1 MTATSNLDGI
11 SGKFD
16 ATAAFAADS
25 VISRAGA
32 VIVFFNPDR
41 ECIENANRLASIL
54 KCVVVD
60 NSDSDSRPSNL
71 AASVAYLP
79 QGMNTGVAAALNRG
93 IEWLR
98 SENFAAAMLFDQDSC
113 PTEELVNGLA
123 STLFELVSA
132 GEAIAAV
139 GPAYWDERFNG
150 VTPFVRFSGWRMGRV
165 EPSGQQVLDVDFL
178 ITSGTCINISC
189 WTVVGPMEE
198 ALFIDYVDL
207 EWCVRAKRRGL
218 RLVGVPWL
226 RLSHSLGGEPI
237 RIFGRCY
244 PSHSPFRH
252 YFMFRNAILLIRRS
266 EMPWPWRLTE
276 LLRLPVRFIIYSTL
290 MTPRL
295 AHARASV
302 RGIVHGIMG
311 RAGPF

>member
-1 MTATSNLDGI
+1 MSEESNVTS
-11 SGKFD
+11 
-16 ATAAFAADS
+16 AFAADNA
-25 VISRAGA
+25 VSRTGA

-41 ECIENANRLASIL
+41 ECIENANRLASL
-54 KCVVVD
+54 LRCVVVD
-60 NSDSDSRPSNL
+60 NSDSDTRPSDL
-71 AASVAYLP
+71 IASVAYLP
-79 QGMNTGVAAALNRG
+79 QGKNTGVAAALNRG

-113 PTEELVNGLA
+113 PSEELVNGLA
-123 STLFELVSA
+123 FTLFELVSA

-139 GPAYWDERFNG
+139 GPAYWDDRFNG
-150 VTPFVRFSGWRMGRV
+150 VTPFVRFSDWRMERV
-165 EPSGQQVLDVDFL
+165 DPSGHQVLDVDFL
-178 ITSGTCINISC
+178 ITSGTCINIRC
-189 WTVVGPMEE
+189 WEVVGPMEE

-226 RLSHSLGGEPI
+226 HLSHSLGGEPI

-266 EMPWPWRLTE
+266 EMPWSWRLTE
-276 LLRLPVRFIIYSTL
+276 LLRLPVRFVIYSTV

-295 AHARASV
+295 AHAKASV